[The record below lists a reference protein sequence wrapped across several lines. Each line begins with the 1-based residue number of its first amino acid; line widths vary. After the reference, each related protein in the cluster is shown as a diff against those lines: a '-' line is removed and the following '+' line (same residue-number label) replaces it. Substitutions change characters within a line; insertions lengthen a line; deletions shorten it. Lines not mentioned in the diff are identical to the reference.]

1 MVRKTSVWLAPV
13 LAVVVWAAPAS
24 AQAPSQD
31 VAAAQALFEEGR
43 ALMQK
48 NQFDQ
53 ACAKFAESQRL
64 GPAAG
69 TLLNLGECYLKL
81 GKTATAWATFK
92 EAVSAAQSAG
102 QGDREQYAKER
113 AAEVEPQLL
122 KLTIKVD
129 TPEQP
134 GLVVKRDGVALGK
147 AAWGTPVPVDP
158 GAHVVEATA
167 TGKKAWTAN
176 VDASAD
182 KNLELVVP
190 ALEDAPPE
198 ATGGSGSTQKW
209 IGLGVA
215 GLGVVG
221 VTVGAVFGL
230 GAISSNDEAKTHCR
244 TDTLCDAE
252 GVELTDTAKGQATA
266 STAFFIVGGAALV
279 GGAIL
284 FFTAP
289 GDGAKTKDGVPTSRV
304 RFAPSFGPS
313 VAGIG
318 ASGTW

>member
-48 NQFDQ
+48 SQFDQ

-81 GKTATAWATFK
+81 GKTASAWATFK

-113 AAEVEPQLL
+113 AAEVEPQLM
-122 KLTIKVD
+122 KLAIKVD
-129 TPEQP
+129 TPELP

-176 VDASAD
+176 VEASGD

-190 ALEDAPPE
+190 ALEDAPE
-198 ATGGSGSTQKW
+198 ATSGTFFTQKR

-215 GLGVVG
+215 GLGLVG
-221 VTVGAVFGL
+221 VTIGAVFGL

-252 GVELTDTAKGQATA
+252 GVSLTDTAQGQATA
-266 STAFFIVGGAALV
+266 STVFFLLGGAALA

-284 FFTAP
+284 YFTAP
-289 GDGAKTKDGVPTSRV
+289 SGGAKAQDGVSTSRV

-313 VAGIG
+313 VAGLG

>member
-1 MVRKTSVWLAPV
+1 MWLAPL
-13 LAVVVWAAPAS
+13 LAAIVWASPAGAQTS
-24 AQAPSQD
+24 AQD

-48 NQFDQ
+48 NELAQ

-69 TLLNLGECYLKL
+69 TLLNLGECYAKL
-81 GKTATAWATFK
+81 GKTASAWATFK
-92 EAVSAAQSAG
+92 EAVSAAQSSG

-113 AAEVEPQLL
+113 AAEVEPLL
-122 KLTIKVD
+122 TKLAIKVD

-158 GAHVVEATA
+158 GMHVVEATA
-167 TGKKAWTAN
+167 NGKKPWTTN
-176 VDASAD
+176 VDATTD
-182 KNLELVVP
+182 KNLEVVVP
-190 ALEDAPPE
+190 ALEDAPAAPAE
-198 ATGGSGSTQKW
+198 ARPATQKW
-209 IGLGVA
+209 VGLGVA
-215 GLGVVG
+215 GLGLVG

-230 GAISSNDEAKTHCR
+230 AAISSNDDAKSHCR

-252 GVELTDTAKGQATA
+252 GVSLTDTAKGQATA
-266 STAFFIVGGAALV
+266 STLFFVLGGAALA

-289 GDGAKTKDGVPTSRV
+289 SEGAKPKDGVPTSRV